1 RENRLVPEDRDRIIL
16 AGAEPMSDWRE
27 VVGLIWAYA
36 ADVFS
41 TPERA
46 TAAFTAVLAISTI
59 GLWWSTRRLWRVTRI
74 AAEHIPHVERAFVS
88 GGARGTSPPFNHLQI
103 CIHNLAKTPAL
114 FVTALYSMRR

>member
-1 RENRLVPEDRDRIIL
+1 
-16 AGAEPMSDWRE
+16 MSDWRE

-59 GLWWSTRRLWRVTRI
+59 GLWWSTRRLWRVTRTSP
-74 AAEHIPHVERAFVS
+74 EQIPPVERAYVS
-88 GGARGTSPPFNHLQI
+88 GGAPGTSPPLNPLQRPI
-103 CIHNLAKTPAL
+103 NQYPTNPPVFC
-114 FVTALYSMRR
+114 TAT